1 MVLRKIFFGLQITKS
16 SQPQCGD
23 QQPKGE
29 QRQQRRPRDLLRQP
43 APRQTWNAGKQKSK
57 QNTKKVNKTQKK

>member
-43 APRQTWNAGKQKSK
+43 TPHQTWNAGKQKSNKSQKSK
-57 QNTKKVNKTQKK
+57 QNSKK

>member
-43 APRQTWNAGKQKSK
+43 APRQTWNAGKQKSNKSQKSK
-57 QNTKKVNKTQKK
+57 QNSKK